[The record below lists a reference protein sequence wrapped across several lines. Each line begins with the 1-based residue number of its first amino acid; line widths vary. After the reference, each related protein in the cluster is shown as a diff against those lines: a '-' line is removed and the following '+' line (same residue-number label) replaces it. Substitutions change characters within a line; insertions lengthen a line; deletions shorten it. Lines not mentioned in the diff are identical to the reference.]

1 MTAPTWQ
8 VLNVGDVVPLK
19 TVLGNIYFMG
29 VVTDPNVP
37 NQFAATMEMYGD
49 TAVVTVPIL
58 QGPPGVPGQPM
69 FALRFQ
75 NDSLSTIPDP
85 DHLPELTN
93 TQADLG
99 KYWIFAEKDELGNPI
114 STSMFVWYG
123 TEYRQLPVG
132 SQGPPGPY
140 PVISPTIVPEPPGST
155 NGPNGEQNWVE
166 VQGGPAAPNWI
177 LHIARLE
184 GEQGIAGAALSEAG
198 DVQLT
203 DVQPGD
209 VLEASADLNSSGQR
223 IWRNVRPKL
232 LVSNAYT
239 VPEAAFQSYAGLS
252 GSDQVI
258 CTYAVP
264 QQLNDWKPI
273 VWGQLRVFG
282 AELDP
287 TPFLIGAVVRLGNP
301 TTGQIVASGHGNA
314 WGTVDLF
321 PHPSNGSN
329 PNAAI
334 TPDNATARVSKAH
347 TGTAGTLYVCLVN
360 EGFASLWDFNA
371 EDASLVVLANP
382 VPAAV

>member
-8 VLNVGDVVPLK
+8 ILNVGDVVPLK

-75 NDSLSTIPDP
+75 NDTLADVPDP
-85 DHLPELTN
+85 EHLPILTN
-93 TQADLG
+93 TAADLG
-99 KYWIFAEKDELGNPI
+99 KYWIFAERDELGNVV

-140 PVISPTIVPEPPGST
+140 PVISPTIIPEPPGST
-155 NGPNGEQNWVE
+155 NGPNGESDWVE

-177 LHIARLE
+177 LHLTKLY
-184 GEQGIAGAALSEAG
+184 GEQGIAGEALGQAG
-198 DVQLT
+198 DVLLT

-209 VLEASADLNSSGQR
+209 VLVAGPNVNPEGQR
-223 IWRNVRPKL
+223 IWINERPKL
-232 LVSNAYT
+232 LVPSWYT
-239 VPEAAFQSYAGLS
+239 VPESAFSSFAGIT
-252 GSDQVI
+252 GNDVTI
-258 CTYAVP
+258 CTFGVP
-264 QQLNDWKPI
+264 QQIFDWKPI

-282 AELDP
+282 AQLDP
-287 TPFLIGAVVRLGNP
+287 TPFLIGANVRLGHP
-301 TTGQIVASGHGNA
+301 TTGKIVASGHGNA
-314 WGTVDLF
+314 FGTIDLF
-321 PHPSNGSN
+321 PHPSTAAT
-329 PNAAI
+329 PNDAI
-334 TPDNATARVSKAH
+334 TPTNSYARVTKAH
-347 TGTAGTLYVCLVN
+347 TGTAGTLYCNLIN
-360 EGFASLWDFNA
+360 EGFGSLFNFNA
-371 EDASLVVLANP
+371 DGAALVVGASP
-382 VPAAV
+382 VPAAA